1 MLDFLGSMIGM
12 NSHGH
17 LSNAGG
23 NHSIKLKS
31 LTNKFTLYQWEE
43 EKNKRGKNTEDIF

>member
-1 MLDFLGSMIGM
+1 M

-23 NHSIKLKS
+23 NRSIKLKS
-31 LTNKFTLYQWEE
+31 LTNKFTLFEWTE
-43 EKNKRGKNTEDIF
+43 EKTDEEKKTEEIS